1 MAFSPTVAPPLP
13 LEFRGWKDSAPGNTD
28 LGAGQICG
36 WRDGNPWSSIT
47 IGGGNPLLIRDFLS
61 FLKLLIYK

>member
-13 LEFRGWKDSAPGNTD
+13 LEFSGWKGSAPGNTD
-28 LGAGQICG
+28 LGAGQIYG

-61 FLKLLIYK
+61 LFKIAYL